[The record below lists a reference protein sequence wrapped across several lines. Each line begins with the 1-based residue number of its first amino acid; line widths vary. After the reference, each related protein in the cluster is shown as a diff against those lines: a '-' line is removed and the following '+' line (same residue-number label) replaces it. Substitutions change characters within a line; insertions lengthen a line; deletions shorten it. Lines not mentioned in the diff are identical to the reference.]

1 MAGTARPADREP
13 SFTKP
18 RFLLTDRPAE
28 PFRKRLAMLKNERTP
43 HEGDWREI
51 SQNIRPTRGLWT
63 AEEQRRRKSASSI
76 INNTPLLA
84 SRTLG
89 AGMMSG
95 ITSPARPWFRLTT
108 GDPARDEAAGVKMW
122 LHVVTRRIQHVLAS
136 SNFYTSRQQIYPDVG
151 DYGTG
156 VVIIDDDFE
165 NIVRFTVLPVG
176 QYWLGTDKNDR
187 VDTVYRAFGMTVLQ
201 LVRKF
206 GYENCSQT
214 VRDMYD
220 RSQYDQ
226 MVKVIHAIE
235 PNLQQ
240 VRGIK
245 GPRGMPYVCVY
256 FEEENGE
263 DKLLSFKGYRDLR
276 IAAPR
281 WDVQAGE
288 VYGVGPGW
296 YALPDAKGLQ
306 VLERRK
312 AQAIDRMVTPPTQS
326 PAGLT
331 GVNWLP
337 GANTVVPTNVAQG
350 SAAIRPIYE
359 QRADGITAIRG
370 EIDATEQRVNSAYY
384 ADLFLMLS
392 QSDRREITARE
403 IEERH
408 EEKLLALGPVLERQH
423 NEDLNINIDAVF
435 NRLVDVSKPMWAQD
449 MDGVIP
455 PPPKELADVELKVE
469 YVSILAQAQRAV
481 TVGGIE
487 RLVGFTGNL
496 AGVKP
501 EVLDKI
507 DFDQAIDEYADAIG
521 TPPAVVRSD
530 EAVKQIRDQNAAAM
544 QQQQAAAAMPA
555 AAQSA
560 KLLSEART
568 SDGGSILD
576 QVLGVN
582 Q

>member
-1 MAGTARPADREP
+1 MAGTARPSEREP
-13 SFTKP
+13 EFKKP

-28 PFRKRLAMLKNERTP
+28 PFQKRLSALKNERTP
-43 HEGDWREI
+43 YEGDWREI
-51 SQNIRPTRGLWT
+51 SQFIRPTRGLWT
-63 AEEQRRRKSASSI
+63 KEEQRQRRSNSSI
-76 INNTPLLA
+76 INNTAMLA

-108 GDPARDEAAGVKMW
+108 GDPARDEAAGVKAW
-122 LHVVTRRIQHVLAS
+122 LHIVTRRIQHVLAS

-151 DYGTG
+151 DFGTG
-156 VVIIDDDFE
+156 VVLIDDDFD

-176 QYWLGTDKNDR
+176 QYWLATDKNDR
-187 VDTVYRAFGMTVLQ
+187 VDTLYREIGMTVLQ
-201 LVRKF
+201 MVRKF
-206 GYENCSQT
+206 GYQNCSTT
-214 VRDMYD
+214 VRNMYD
-220 RSQYDQ
+220 RSMYDQ
-226 MVKVIHAIE
+226 LVKVTHVIE

-240 VRGIK
+240 VRGIA

-256 FEEENGE
+256 FETEGNE
-263 DKLLSFKGYRDLR
+263 DKLLSFKGYPDLR

-288 VYGVGPGW
+288 VYGTGCGW

-306 VLERRK
+306 TLERRK

-326 PAGLT
+326 PAG
-331 GVNWLP
+331 VNGINHLP
-337 GANTVVPTNVAQG
+337 GGNTVLPQVAAQG
-350 SAAIRPIYE
+350 AAAIRPIYE
-359 QRADGITAIRG
+359 QNPSGITAIRG
-370 EIDATEQRVNSAYY
+370 EIEAGETRINSAYY
-384 ADLFLMLS
+384 ADLFLMLAN
-392 QSDRREITARE
+392 SDRREITARE

-435 NRLVDVSKPMWAQD
+435 NRIVDVSKPMWAQGR
-449 MDGVIP
+449 DGVIP
-455 PPPKELADVELKVE
+455 PPPKEIAETELKVE

-487 RLVGFTGNL
+487 RLMGFGGNL

-501 EVLDKI
+501 EILDKF
-507 DFDQAIDEYADAIG
+507 DFDQVVDEYADALG
-521 TPPAVVRSD
+521 TPPAIVRSD
-530 EAVKQIRDQNAAAM
+530 DDVKKQRDAAAAAAQQAQAAAM
-544 QQQQAAAAMPA
+544 MPQ